1 MKMKFLMNIWR
12 RRRIFAQMLLA
23 AMMMSYAT
31 PAMAA
36 ETGANQP
43 AVVVDEES
51 HTIYLNWDDMMVL
64 GEPKVEPRSTK
75 INFVNKAGT
84 TSSDL
89 SIPFT
94 VGTAFPN
101 SYFILT
107 CSYLDGTTGT
117 LSGGMANYTGT
128 VYVDGA
134 TRTICSGVLLPPG
147 DWKVVIKGIKKS
159 MAYVV
164 KVYALV

>member
-1 MKMKFLMNIWR
+1 
-12 RRRIFAQMLLA
+12 
-23 AMMMSYAT
+23 MMAYAT

-36 ETGANQP
+36 TETGANQP

-75 INFVNKAGT
+75 INYVNKAGT

-89 SIPFT
+89 EIPFT
-94 VGTAFPN
+94 VGSVCPN
-101 SYFILT
+101 SYFVLT

-117 LSGGMANYTGT
+117 LTGYMANYSGT

-134 TRTICSGVLLPPG
+134 TRTICSGVTLPPG
-147 DWKVVIKGIKKS
+147 NWKVKIEGIKKS

-164 KVYALV
+164 KVYALI